1 MLLLKLQ
8 NFDYL
13 TGGADSLEKTLM
25 QEKIKGSW
33 RRGWQRMS
41 WLTSSN
47 QWTRVWANSGRQW
60 RTGMPGMLQ
69 SMGLERVRYDWMI
82 EQQQQ
87 HKRKRNQGWIQNFWT
102 QHISHEQFIRI
113 VKDSSWW
120 KTTLSIAEREQN
132 TNFWV
137 WEVGYLDE
145 WRRRKFFLKTKM
157 ALGLKLKRHF
167 NGGELSEGKNPE
179 DRITSPQDISV

>member
-1 MLLLKLQ
+1 
-8 NFDYL
+8 
-13 TGGADSLEKTLM
+13 M

-47 QWTRVWANSGRQW
+47 RWTWVWANSGRQW

-120 KTTLSIAEREQN
+120 KTTLSIAESEQN